1 MSSIPILPGITSRL
15 IPTGRLTMHLLSCGP
30 ADGIPILFLHGNG
43 SSATFWEETML
54 AAPAGYLA
62 LAPDM
67 RGYGDTEPLPIDATL
82 GLGDMVADILSL
94 VDALG
99 VSAYHL
105 IGHSMGGGLAMKV
118 TLARPAAVLS
128 LTLVDSMS
136 PYGYSGSKD
145 ISGTPNHD
153 DGAPAGA
160 AGVNPE
166 FIRLL
171 AAQERGLDNP
181 MSPRHVLR
189 QFYVKPPFIPAR
201 EEDLLS
207 SMLSMRVGAEWYPGD
222 FTPSPHWPG
231 AAPGTRGVV
240 NAFSRRYFDA
250 SALAEIQPRP
260 PILWVRGADD
270 LVVANNAFWDIAA
283 LGAMG
288 YVPGWPGA
296 DVAPAQPMV
305 DQLRAV
311 LEQYQTNGGRYQ
323 EVVMADAG
331 HSPFLEKP
339 AEFNA
344 IWHTFLT
351 AISRPAGQ

>member
-1 MSSIPILPGITSRL
+1 MSSIPTLPGIISEF
-15 IPTGRLTMHLLSCGP
+15 IPTPRLTVHLLHTGP

-54 AAPAGYLA
+54 ALPAGYRA

-67 RGYGDTEPLPIDATL
+67 RGYGATEALPIDATL
-82 GLGDMVADILSL
+82 GLGDMVDDILSL
-94 VDALG
+94 VDTLG
-99 VSAYHL
+99 LTTYHL
-105 IGHSMGGGLAMKV
+105 IGHSMGGGVAMKV
-118 TLARPAAVLS
+118 ALARPAAVLS
-128 LTLVDSMS
+128 LTLVDAMS

-145 ISGTPNHD
+145 VAGTPNHE

-166 FIRLL
+166 FVKLL
-171 AAQERGLDNP
+171 AAGERGLDNP
-181 MSPRHVLR
+181 MSPRNVLR
-189 QFYVKPPFIPAR
+189 QFYVKPPFVPAR
-201 EEDLLS
+201 EEELLS
-207 SMLSMRVGAEWYPGD
+207 SLLAMRVGPDWYPGD
-222 FTPSPHWPG
+222 FTPSSHWPG

-250 SALAEIQPRP
+250 SALAEMQPQP
-260 PILWVRGADD
+260 PILWIRGADD
-270 LVVANNAFWDIAA
+270 LVVANNAFWDMAA

-288 YVPGWPGA
+288 FVPGWPGA
-296 DVAPAQPMV
+296 DGAPAQPML

-311 LEQYQTNGGRYQ
+311 LERYRANGGHYR
-323 EVVMADAG
+323 EVVIADTG

-344 IWHTFLT
+344 VWHAFLK
-351 AISRPAGQ
+351 GEK